1 MRTQRHPS
9 RLALLLAGA
18 LALTGCADHDHPQGK
33 DHGHAHGSGAAHSHA
48 ANANRAAE
56 PEKITHF
63 TEHTE
68 LFVEFPRLVVGERS
82 AFAAHVTR
90 LKDFAP
96 VRAGKVTVLLSGGG
110 QPEESFAADLPTQ
123 PGIFRPEA
131 SPRHAGERE
140 LAIEIAAPEFTA
152 RHLLGPVTVYADR
165 KAAESAPA
173 EAHAEGDIGFTKE
186 QQWKVD
192 FAIAQAV
199 PRPIRPAI
207 AVTGALRA
215 RPDGEALLTAQA
227 AGQVRSAGR
236 FPHVGQ
242 AVPRGAVL
250 ADLVP
255 RLGGDT
261 DYASLQAAARRAK
274 VELDQSVRERVR
286 LEGLLRD
293 EAIAEKRVIA
303 ARSAEDAAR
312 IEHEASQQRLGQF
325 GGAGG
330 GIPIRAPTEGV
341 LADVRVSPGAYV
353 EAGQLLFHITDP
365 RTLWLELRVPESDAA
380 RVSAPSGATFQVD
393 GIEQSFEVVAGRN
406 ARLIAAGAVV
416 DAGTRTVPVTFEMQK
431 PHPGLKIGMAVKAR
445 VFVGEAQIALAVP
458 AEAVVDESGV
468 PVVFVQTGG
477 ESFQR
482 RPVRTGARDGDWIQI
497 LDGLEPGQRVVT
509 RGAYLVK
516 LAATRSGEVGHG
528 HAH

>member
-1 MRTQRHPS
+1 MRNERHPF
-9 RLALLLAGA
+9 RLALLVAA
-18 LALTGCADHDHPQGK
+18 VLALTGCADHDHADGK
-33 DHGHAHGSGAAHSHA
+33 DHGHPHGNDAAHVQGVDGGQS
-48 ANANRAAE
+48 AE

-68 LFVEFPRLVVGERS
+68 LFVEFPRLVVGEHS

-96 VRAGKVTVLLSGGG
+96 VRAGTVRVLLTGGG
-110 QPEESFAADLPTQ
+110 QAEESFATESPTQ

-131 SPRHAGERE
+131 SPQHAGERE
-140 LAIEIAAPEFTA
+140 LAFEIATPEFTV

-165 KAAESAPA
+165 KAAERAPA
-173 EAHAEGDIGFTKE
+173 ETHAEGDIGFTKE

-192 FAIAQAV
+192 FAVAEVA

-207 AVTGALRA
+207 AVTGVLRA

-227 AGQVRSAGR
+227 AGQVLPAGG

-242 AVPRGAVL
+242 NVQRGAVL
-250 ADLVP
+250 AHLVP

-274 VELDQSVRERVR
+274 VELDQRVRERTR

-293 EAIAEKRVIA
+293 EAVAEKRVIA
-303 ARSAEDAAR
+303 ARAAEDAAR
-312 IEHEASQQRLGQF
+312 IEHEASHRRLGQF

-330 GIPIRAPTEGV
+330 GIPIRAPTAGV

-353 EAGQLLFHITDP
+353 QEGQLLFHIADP
-365 RTLWLELRVPESDAA
+365 RALWLELRIPESEAA
-380 RVSAPSGATFQVD
+380 RVTAPSGATFQVE
-393 GIEQSFEVVAGRN
+393 GIEQSFEVIAGTN
-406 ARLIAAGAVV
+406 ARLIGSGALV
-416 DAGTRTVPVTFEMQK
+416 DPATRTVPVTFEIQK

-445 VFVGEAQIALAVP
+445 VFVGEAQNALAVP

-468 PVVFVQTGG
+468 SVVFVQTGG

-482 RPVRTGARDGDWIQI
+482 RPVRTGARDGDWIQV
-497 LDGLEPGQRVVT
+497 LDGLEPGQRLVT

-516 LAATRSGEVGHG
+516 LAATRTGELGHG